1 MNTAKHSVRFPGE
14 SAAYRDARNE
24 LLEAEIALRRNIES
38 VAAKRRTLP
47 MGGEVPQDYVFV
59 DERGAVRLSQL
70 FEDGKDS
77 LIVYS
82 YMYGPQMAAP

>member
-1 MNTAKHSVRFPGE
+1 MSTAKHSVRFPGE
-14 SAAYRDARNE
+14 SVAYRDARNE

-47 MGGEVPQDYVFV
+47 MGGEVPQDYVFE